1 MKKKTILTSILFSTL
16 CLFYSCE
23 KIEFP
28 HPPKDPV
35 SSKSTIALDWYKLQL
50 RILLERNSA
59 FNGIYFGYIGVALYE
74 AVRYEN
80 KKSVSFSSKLYMMP
94 AMPAIDKKQDYNW
107 EVSANAALAAMV
119 RSYYTGL
126 TPANN
131 FSIDS
136 LEKLYNDKLMA
147 KAGAATFARSQAYG
161 KSIAKAVYDWSLTD
175 LFNGSNA
182 GYVPPV
188 FTGAW
193 VPTPPAFANGINPYL
208 SAARTFL
215 SANINADAATF
226 PYAYSEFANSD
237 YFKMVSEVYT
247 VSQNLSTEQKN
258 IALFWVDQGNGIAYT
273 PPGHDMNI
281 ILQCIE
287 VTDANLFT
295 AAEALAKGGIG
306 ERDATIV
313 CFKAKYKY
321 NVTRPVTYIQKVI
334 DPKWLPFIVTPPH
347 PEYPAAHAFVSGG
360 ALRAAEHVLGK
371 VKFTDHTYDFRGWT
385 PRVYNSMFKA
395 AEEAGISRLYGGI
408 HYRISIETGLSL
420 AEELGDRVGNL
431 KMTD

>member
-1 MKKKTILTSILFSTL
+1 MKKKTITTFILFSTV
-16 CLFYSCE
+16 CLFYSCQ

-28 HPPKDPV
+28 HPPKDKV
-35 SSKSTIALDWYKLQL
+35 SSKSTVAVDWYKLQL

-59 FNGIYFGYIGVALYE
+59 FNGIYFGYTGIALYE
-74 AVRYEN
+74 AVRHEN

-94 AMPAIDKKQDYNW
+94 AMPAIDAKQEYNW
-107 EVSANAALAAMV
+107 EASANAALASMV
-119 RSYYTGL
+119 RSYFTGL

-136 LEKLYNDKLMA
+136 LEKLYNEKLIS

-175 LFNGSNA
+175 LFNGSNV

-188 FTGAW
+188 FPGAW
-193 VPTPPAFANGINPYL
+193 VPTPTAFANGVLPYVGQ
-208 SAARTFL
+208 ARPFL
-215 SANINADAATF
+215 AANIDAKAVPF
-226 PYAYSEFANSD
+226 PFPFSEFTNSD
-237 YFKMVSEVYT
+237 YYKMVNELYII
-247 VSQNLSTEQKN
+247 SQNLTTEQKN
-258 IALFWVDQGNGIAYT
+258 IANFWVDQGNGVGYT
-273 PPGHDMNI
+273 PPGHDFNI

-287 VTDANLFT
+287 LSDVNLFT

-313 CFKAKYKY
+313 CFKSKYLY
-321 NVTRPVTYIQKVI
+321 NVMRPVTYIQKVI
-334 DPKWLPFIVTPPH
+334 DPKWLPFITTPPH
-347 PEYPAAHAFVSGG
+347 PEYPAAHAFVTGG

-371 VKFTDHTYDFRGWT
+371 MKFTDHTYDFRGWT

-408 HYRISIETGLSL
+408 HYRISIQTGLAL
-420 AEELGDRVGNL
+420 GEELGDRVGNL
-431 KMTD
+431 KMSD